1 MNLNDIYSGTRPQSE
16 GRHAAKFEPGR
27 GLIYSGAGQ
36 CMESAAAMIR
46 FAPEDRKPV
55 LIALYEGLNRGGYW
69 RNPDILEAH
78 NVFPGAYLQ
87 IGLQL
92 PIHDDDD
99 LRAIGEGGYDA
110 QLDELADV
118 YRRIKLPIFLRIGY
132 EFDGEWNGYDPAAY
146 KRAYRRIV
154 DRLRTRGADNV
165 AYVWNTYI
173 ADNRRMWDWYPDDP
187 DTDASDGDR
196 YVDWFSFNTITPN
209 FDAAWYME
217 QAAARGKP
225 VMIGES
231 SYAIVPPD
239 YAFRSC
245 MRDFMNMLTGYGIQG
260 FQYINWEWQVYPAI
274 ANWHDWANGR
284 YTDDPA
290 LVEQYNTLMD
300 DERLIVRNSAYRDPV
315 ALFVDCARALAP
327 SDADGIPWEGRF
339 DHCTLKDGCDYALA
353 NAVVRYGDG
362 WFPYCESGGEDEAL
376 ELQLRVPAGVSG
388 YLILNL
394 NVGNGASLESGETY
408 LIRAQGQTYETRVRK
423 GGYHKIPIAGE
434 TDDSDRPLIVTLS
447 NGCRGGSVKVAQFG
461 FLTLS
466 GDALPM
472 PGAVRAEADGSGTVV
487 SWESV
492 EGAYTYNVY
501 KDYQLIGMTDEAR
514 FTDTAAGD
522 GPGVYSVS
530 AYDRQRGEG
539 VMSFPIFPATAL

>member
-1 MNLNDIYSGTRPQSE
+1 MNLNDVSAAVRPLAA
-16 GRHAAKFEPGR
+16 GRDAVKFEPGR

-36 CMESAAAMIR
+36 CMESAAAMVR
-46 FAPEDRKPV
+46 SVPEDRKPV

-92 PIHDDDD
+92 PIHDEGD
-99 LRAIGEGGYDA
+99 LRAIGEGGYDP
-110 QLDELADV
+110 LIDEMAGV
-118 YRRIKLPIFLRIGY
+118 YKSIKLPIFLRIGY

-154 DRLRTRGADNV
+154 DRISAYGADNV

-187 DTDASDGDR
+187 DTGTADGDR

-239 YAFRSC
+239 YAFGTY
-245 MRDFMNMLTGYGIQG
+245 MRDFMSMLTSYGIQG

-274 ANWHDWANGR
+274 ANWQDWANGR

-290 LVEQYNTLMD
+290 LVRQYNALMD
-300 DERLIVRNSAYRDPV
+300 DERLIFRASAYRDPV

-327 SDADGIPWEGRF
+327 SDADGIPWERRF

-362 WFPYCESGGEDEAL
+362 WFPYCESEGEGEAL
-376 ELQLRVPAGVSG
+376 ELQLRLHIPSGVSG
-388 YLILNL
+388 SVILNL
-394 NVGNGASLESGETY
+394 NVGNGASLDGSETY
-408 LIRAQGQTYETRVRK
+408 LIRVQGQMYETRVRK
-423 GGYHKIPIAGE
+423 GGYHKIPVAGE
-434 TDDSDRPLIVTLS
+434 TGDSDRPLIVCLS
-447 NGCRGGSVKVAQFG
+447 NRRRGGTVKLAQFG

-466 GDALPM
+466 GDALTM
-472 PGAVRAEADGSGTVV
+472 PGAVRAESDGSGTAV
-487 SWESV
+487 SWEPV

-501 KDYQLIGMTDEAR
+501 KDYQLIGMTDENR
-514 FTDTAAGD
+514 FTDAAAGD
-522 GPGVYSVS
+522 RPGVYSVS

-539 VMSFPIFPATAL
+539 IMSFPATAL